1 MFGKLTVWFEELTV
15 WFEKLTV
22 WFEKP
27 TVGKKRNLV
36 KYGDSESQLPIK
48 VEVVKTLTFVLIHVE

>member
-1 MFGKLTVWFEELTV
+1 MFGKLTVWFEKLTV

-27 TVGKKRNLV
+27 TVGRKRNLV
-36 KYGDSESQLPIK
+36 KYGDSESQLLTK
-48 VEVVKTLTFVLIHVE
+48 VEGQKNLTFVFV